1 VTAAFSTSSAT
12 FQRFHPLT
20 GNPDGDIV
28 LATLPVMKFA
38 WAVQRTIDTHPVLS
52 RIYGMLCL
60 RGVIMRS
67 GLIVFLLA
75 SSFSLALAIE
85 SGPETASKVAVGIA
99 RGAVA
104 GVTSVP
110 ADVQSRLLLQ
120 QVVSKEGRES
130 PRVQD
135 D

>member
-1 VTAAFSTSSAT
+1 
-12 FQRFHPLT
+12 
-20 GNPDGDIV
+20 
-28 LATLPVMKFA
+28 MKFA
-38 WAVQRTIDTHPVLS
+38 WAAQRTIDTHPVLS

-75 SSFSLALAIE
+75 LSFSLALAIE

-104 GVTSVP
+104 GVILSCNHWASVP

-120 QVVSKEGRES
+120 QVVSNEGRES